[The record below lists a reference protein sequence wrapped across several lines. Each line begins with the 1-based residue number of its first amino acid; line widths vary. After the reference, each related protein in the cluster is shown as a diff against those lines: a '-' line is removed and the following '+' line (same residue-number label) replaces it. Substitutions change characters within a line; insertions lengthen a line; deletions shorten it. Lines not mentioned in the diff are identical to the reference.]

1 MGNYAVDL
9 MTREIQECQFEIE
22 SLKIKI
28 ADCAI
33 KAHSKELK
41 PLHLI
46 MDNLHQMTSLIEQVI
61 PKEATLEGLHKVK
74 MKLEDEL
81 ELEKEFANEK

>member
-9 MTREIQECQFEIE
+9 LQRQIQECQFEVE
-22 SLKIKI
+22 DLKIKI

-33 KAHSKELK
+33 KAHSKEFK
-41 PLHLI
+41 PIQLI
-46 MDNLHQMTSLIEQVI
+46 LDNLHQMSELIAEVK
-61 PKEATLEGLHKVK
+61 PKEATLDGLFKVK

-81 ELEKEFANEK
+81 ELEKACANDE